1 MKFLKSTGIL
11 IVALG
16 CFSTP
21 NAQTIVKSPDKA
33 IDVKV
38 ELTTNGE
45 LNYSVNYKQQQL
57 LQPSKL
63 GLVLTSNNFAEGLK
77 LVSVSKPK
85 KVKESYEL
93 YAGKRRQNTYEAN
106 EQTIKVTNAN
116 GAAMDVIFRVSNH
129 GVAFRYLLTGNSKEL
144 QYITE
149 EKTAYRFANG
159 SKGFLQPMAV
169 AKTGWC
175 ETNPSYEEHYVMDVK
190 PGTQSPLGAGWIYPA
205 LFNKD
210 NVWMLISETAL
221 GRNYCGTRL
230 IPGKNDN
237 EFQVGFPDARE
248 TFTNSFVNPQSVLP
262 WATPWRIMAI
272 GSLANVTESTLGTDL
287 ADAAPAKDYSWVK
300 PGIASWSWIIKK
312 DESVNYNDSK
322 EYIDFAAKMHWP
334 YCLIDADWDRRIGY
348 EKIEELSK
356 YAQSKNVGLILWY
369 NSSGD
374 WNSTVYSPKSQL
386 LTHEQREKEFAR
398 IEKLGI
404 KGVKVDFFGGDGQ
417 PMMAYYQD
425 ILDDAYNHHLTVNF
439 HGATLPRGWE
449 RTYPHLVTTEAIKGM
464 EFITFGQPDA
474 DKQPS
479 HCAMLP
485 FTRNV
490 FDPMD
495 FTPMNLTS
503 LPGIQRRTT
512 SAFELALPTL
522 FISGIQ
528 HLAETPDMLNK
539 VPDYVITYLQ
549 NIPARWDESK
559 FIDGYPGKLA
569 IMARKAGNTWYIAGI
584 NGEGVAKKVTV
595 DLSFIKKALSAQL
608 ITDGKEAGTFT
619 QLTIDLKKN
628 KTTQVELLPNGGFVM
643 VVK

>member
-1 MKFLKSTGIL
+1 MKFLKTTGIL
-11 IVALG
+11 FVALG
-16 CFSTP
+16 CFSTL

-38 ELTTNGE
+38 ELTANGE

-63 GLVLTSNNFAEGLK
+63 GLILTNNNFSEGLK

-93 YAGKRRQNTYEAN
+93 YAGKRRMNSYEAN
-106 EQTIKVTNAN
+106 EQTVKITNAN
-116 GAAMDVIFRVSNH
+116 GASMDVIFRVSNH
-129 GVAFRYLLTGNSKEL
+129 GVAFRYLLTGNSKEQ

-159 SKGFLQPMAV
+159 SKGFLQPMSV

-205 LFNKD
+205 LFNNDK
-210 NVWMLISETAL
+210 VWMLISETAIE
-221 GRNYCGTRL
+221 RNYCGTRL
-230 IPGKNDN
+230 VPGKNDN

-262 WATPWRIMAI
+262 WATPWRLMAI
-272 GSLANVTESTLGTDL
+272 GSLADVAESTLGTDL

-322 EYIDFAAKMHWP
+322 EYIDFAAKMHWS

-374 WNSTVYSPKSQL
+374 WNSTVYSPKSAL
-386 LTHEQREKEFAR
+386 LTHEAREKEFAR

-417 PMMAYYQD
+417 PMMAYYLD

-464 EFITFGQPDA
+464 EFITFDQQIA
-474 DKQPS
+474 DKQPW

-539 VPDYVITYLQ
+539 VPDYVISYLQ
-549 NIPARWDESK
+549 NIPSRWDDSK
-559 FIDGYPGKLA
+559 LIDGYPGKLA

-584 NGEGVAKKVTV
+584 NGEGVAKKVTI
-595 DLSFIKKALSAQL
+595 DLSFIKKALSSQM
-608 ITDGKEAGTFT
+608 ITDGKEPGTFT
-619 QLTIDLKKN
+619 QQTIDLKKN

>member
-1 MKFLKSTGIL
+1 MKFLKRTGCL
-11 IVALG
+11 SVALW
-16 CFSTP
+16 CLSTLY
-21 NAQTIVKSPDKA
+21 AQTIVKSPDKA

-38 ELTTNGE
+38 DVTANGE

-63 GLVLTSNNFAEGLK
+63 GLVLTNNNFSEGLK

-93 YAGKRRQNTYEAN
+93 YSGKRRQNTYEAN
-106 EQTIKVTNAN
+106 EQIIKVTNAN
-116 GAAMDVIFRVSNH
+116 GASMDVIFRVSNH
-129 GVAFRYLLTGNSKEL
+129 GVAFRYLLTGDSKEL

-221 GRNYCGTRL
+221 GRNYCGTHL

-248 TFTNSFVNPQSVLP
+248 TFNNSFVNPQAILP
-262 WATPWRIMAI
+262 WATPWRLMAI
-272 GSLANVTESTLGTDL
+272 GSLADVSESTLGTDL
-287 ADAAPAKDYSWVK
+287 ADAAPVKDYSWVK

-348 EKIEELSK
+348 EEIEELSK

-374 WNSTVYSPKSQL
+374 WNSTVYSPKSAL
-386 LTHEQREKEFAR
+386 LTHEAREKEFAR

-417 PMMAYYQD
+417 PMIAYYHD
-425 ILDDAYNHHLTVNF
+425 ILEDAYNHHLMVNF
-439 HGATLPRGWE
+439 HGATLPRGWQ

-464 EFITFGQPDA
+464 EFITFSQYDA
-474 DKQPS
+474 DQQPW

-503 LPGIQRRTT
+503 LPGIQRRTS

-522 FISGIQ
+522 FISGVQ

-539 VPDYVITYLQ
+539 VPDYVIAYLQ
-549 NIPARWDESK
+549 NIPSRWDDSK
-559 FIDGYPGKLA
+559 LIDGYPGKLA

-608 ITDGKEAGTFT
+608 ITDGKEAGTFS